1 MCAFALPACA
11 EVKANDIDHAFS
23 RLYNFDFP
31 GAHTA
36 LNRYIEINPE
46 EPIGYAVRSSAY
58 LFSELDRLSILE
70 SQFFADD
77 KRIAEK
83 KKLKPAPLVR
93 AQLFKAIDDAQSR
106 AQVRLA
112 ADPNDQDALVAI

>member
-1 MCAFALPACA
+1 MRRDCASFALMCAFALPALA
-11 EVKANDIDHAFS
+11 EVKANDIDNAFS

-46 EPIGYAVRSSAY
+46 DPLGYAVRSSAY

-70 SQFFADD
+70 SQFFSDD
-77 KRIAEK
+77 SRIIDK
-83 KKLKPAPLVR
+83 QKLKPDPTVR
-93 AQLFKAIDDAQSR
+93 K
-106 AQVRLA
+106 
-112 ADPNDQDALVAI
+112 